1 MPKSQHILKEII
13 LKIPTPSKALHHQ
26 IKWRES
32 SAMLSKLTHPYL
44 FFVFR

>member
-13 LKIPTPSKALHHQ
+13 LKIPTPSTALHHQ
-26 IKWRES
+26 IKRRES